1 MSKKQTVATPKA
13 TPKLPTTI
21 DITEWKVGQIK
32 WSEKW
37 IDAKTEKR
45 GSAFYSIQL
54 GQTDKGV
61 AEFTTDDNATQAI
74 QVTRNFFAKPE
85 EREKLPVIQF
95 SGGKPVYEKLKKQMP
110 IVYININPEY
120 QGHFYMTPERYQR
133 YIDENKVVL
142 SSADMKQVANQLP
155 S

>member
-1 MSKKQTVATPKA
+1 MSKKKTVATPKA
-13 TPKLPTTI
+13 TPKLPATI

-32 WSEKW
+32 WSKKW
-37 IDAKTEKR
+37 MDAKTEKR

-61 AEFTTDDNATQAI
+61 ADFTTDDGSKTEI
-74 QVTRNFFAKPE
+74 QCVRVYFAKPE

-95 SGGKPVYEKLKKQMP
+95 SGGRPVYEKLKKQMP

-120 QGHFYMTPERYQR
+120 QGHFYMSPERYQR

-142 SSADMKQVANQLP
+142 SSADMRQVANQLP